1 MKGRILVRVIYQSN
15 DRKGKVQLKKKKK
28 NILLSSSYLPGVE
41 LGDLETKCSPFKA
54 YSIQDIWRFS

>member
-28 NILLSSSYLPGVE
+28 KLLSSSYLPGVE
-41 LGDLETKCSPFKA
+41 LGDLETKCCPFKA

>member
-15 DRKGKVQLKKKKK
+15 DRKGKVQLKKKK
-28 NILLSSSYLPGVE
+28 NLLSSSYLPGVE
-41 LGDLETKCSPFKA
+41 LGDLETKCCPFKA